1 MAEQNEETPILV
13 FPADLRSKVSNGS
26 PHVRFSL
33 IKRGSPEK
41 KIVHLYMPQGVSF
54 PDAMDYGTLDLGLIG
69 GAISVVSEFMETGSV
84 SGTTSDAIAAS
95 LQANILGS
103 VLPGGVVTNLATG
116 AAAGASAAAGANAKG
131 VALNPYTQMA
141 FNSTQVRTFNLNF
154 KLIAESEKES
164 KTAKDIENFFRKNMY
179 PLKSG
184 KLSLEYPATFQ
195 IDFFYGS
202 KKNDY
207 LPQIFES
214 FLTSFSTTYNSTSNS
229 FFRGGAPSEIDMSL
243 SFQETRALTR
253 ADIYPEDPAN
263 EDEEGNSEGGD
274 I

>member
-1 MAEQNEETPILV
+1 MAEQNDETPILV
-13 FPADLRSKVSNGS
+13 FPADLRSKVSEGS

-33 IKRGSPEK
+33 IKRGAPER

-69 GAISVVSEFMETGSV
+69 GGVALVSEFMETGTV

-103 VLPGGVVTNLATG
+103 VLPGG
-116 AAAGASAAAGANAKG
+116 AALSAGAVAGANEKG

-141 FNSTQVRTFNLNF
+141 FNSTQVRTFNLTF
-154 KLIAESEKES
+154 KLIAESQKES
-164 KTAKDIENFFRKNMY
+164 ETARDIENFFRKNMY

-202 KKNDY
+202 KKNEY
-207 LPQIFES
+207 IPQIMES
-214 FLTSFSTTYNSTSNS
+214 FLTSFNTTYNSSSNS
-229 FFRGGAPSEIDMSL
+229 FFKGGAPSEIDMQFT
-243 SFQETRALTR
+243 FQETRALTR
-253 ADIYPEDPAN
+253 DDLYPADTAS
-263 EDEEGNSEGGD
+263 EDEGEAETAGEGGD
-274 I
+274 T